1 MHYALQVEEAHAMAW
16 AWVVARQLLLL
27 FESDL
32 DVARAALG
40 CDVDATGA
48 KLDDRVAFG
57 RVADA
62 LLENARAA
70 IGRLGRGGDATSRV
84 LGAGVVKRYEGRLL
98 PVGKFLET
106 AAESG
111 RASWLSTKL
120 PKLLLKKA
128 KLSETTLRLTVLGL
142 TADAAR
148 FCDGSEK
155 AKPAAPPA
163 PSSPKPTPKLNAPLA
178 KSPSRMAVSCATL
191 PALAR

>member
-1 MHYALQVEEAHAMAW
+1 M
-16 AWVVARQLLLL
+16 
-27 FESDL
+27 

-40 CDVDATGA
+40 CDVDASGA

-111 RASWLSTKL
+111 RASWLSTTL

-163 PSSPKPTPKLNAPLA
+163 APSSPTPKPKLNAPLA

-191 PALAR
+191 PALGR